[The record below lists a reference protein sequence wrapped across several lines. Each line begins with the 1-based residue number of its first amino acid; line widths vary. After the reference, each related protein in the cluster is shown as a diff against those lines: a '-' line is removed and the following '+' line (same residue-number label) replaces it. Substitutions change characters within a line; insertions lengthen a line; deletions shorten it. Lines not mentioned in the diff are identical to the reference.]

1 MSTASGLVFSGDSE
15 GYLYAFD
22 SATGKE
28 LWHFETGA
36 PVWGIAPITYMLDGV
51 QWVVVPS
58 GVTVTAFALPSDRSR
73 SQ

>member
-1 MSTASGLVFSGDSE
+1 MMLDLSEWRPVECGWVGFGGDND

-28 LWHFETGA
+28 LWRFRTCA
-36 PVWGIAPITYMLDGV
+36 RVWGIAPITYMLDGV

-58 GVTVTAFALPSDRSR
+58 MASR
-73 SQ
+73 LCGS